1 MDLQDTDNARQIT
14 NQNLYHWARRDHTKM
29 FGRQIRQEAKK
40 EKMLKCNKE
49 GNARNIQ

>member
-40 EKMLKCNKE
+40 RE
-49 GNARNIQ
+49 NAEM